1 MSAGSTEVELYRTDD
16 YVRVGRVP
24 LVPLL
29 QTVFERVLGEALVG
43 SRFEL
48 LFLPVADRSELAGS
62 PSVVNLRSSHGY
74 VRVRIVRDGRL
85 LYQHPHSVREII
97 ARPLQR
103 LLAEQI
109 PAEKHWGFGIRGPG
123 FDRVALVRPAPQV
136 EGRVEVTVGSRR
148 PRAFHL
154 EEIHEP
160 GPPAATLADLVA
172 DVARTPG
179 ADVKISGAEMSGAD
193 AEIPDAEIPAEIPD
207 VDVVLPVADRDADT
221 DAGADADAGAGVRAG
236 AMLTATAAPGVTV
249 VIDRDVADALKRRT
263 EFSAEVEE
271 GGFLAG
277 HVYRDADRPGSH
289 LVKITA
295 AIAAER
301 TGASLLHFTFTGE
314 SFLRINEQLAGRGR
328 DERLVGWYHTHLFP
342 ATGEIGLSSV
352 DVELHTTT
360 FRRLWQVAG
369 LVNIDRDDPRDR
381 VLRFYHAE
389 AADTADTADD
399 GSTTSA
405 PTTSAGDTR
414 GTRSARR
421 TRDGGESMVLTPYW
435 ETTG

>member
-1 MSAGSTEVELYRTDD
+1 MSAEVELYRTDD

-29 QTVFERVLGEALVG
+29 QAMFERVLGEALVG

-48 LFLPVADRSELAGS
+48 SFLPVADRSELAGN

-74 VRVRIVRDGRL
+74 VQVRIVRDGRL
-85 LYQHPHSVREII
+85 LYQHPHAVREII

-109 PAEKHWGFGIRGPG
+109 PAETHWGFGIRGPG
-123 FDRVALVRPAPQV
+123 FDRVALVRPAPEV
-136 EGRVEVTVGSRR
+136 EGRVEVTVGSGR
-148 PRAFHL
+148 PRLFHL

-160 GPPAATLADLVA
+160 DPPTATLAELGA
-172 DVARTPG
+172 DMAAIPG
-179 ADVKISGAEMSGAD
+179 AEAAD
-193 AEIPDAEIPAEIPD
+193 A
-207 VDVVLPVADRDADT
+207 
-221 DAGADADAGAGVRAG
+221 ADA
-236 AMLTATAAPGVTV
+236 AASPGVAV
-249 VIDRDVADALKRRT
+249 VVDRDVADALKHRMT
-263 EFSAEVEE
+263 FSAEVEE

-295 AIAAER
+295 AIPGER

-314 SFLRINEQLAGRGR
+314 SFLRINEQLARSGR

-342 ATGEIGLSSV
+342 ATSEIGLSSI

-360 FRRLWQVAG
+360 FRRPWQVAG
-369 LVNIDRDDPRDR
+369 LVNIDRHDRDDR
-381 VLRFYHAE
+381 VLRFYHATSI
-389 AADTADTADD
+389 AAGVADTRAT
-399 GSTTSA
+399 
-405 PTTSAGDTR
+405 DTR
-414 GTRSARR
+414 AGTAE
-421 TRDGGESMVLTPYW
+421 DMVLASYW
-435 ETTG
+435 VAAG

>member
-1 MSAGSTEVELYRTDD
+1 MSAEVELYRTDD

-29 QTVFERVLGEALVG
+29 QAMFERVLGEALVG

-48 LFLPVADRSELAGS
+48 SFLPVADRSELAGN

-74 VRVRIVRDGRL
+74 VQVRIVRDGRL
-85 LYQHPHSVREII
+85 LYQHPHAVREII

-109 PAEKHWGFGIRGPG
+109 PAETHWGFGIRGPG
-123 FDRVALVRPAPQV
+123 FDRVALVRPAPEV
-136 EGRVEVTVGSRR
+136 EGRVEVTVGSGR
-148 PRAFHL
+148 PRLFHL

-160 GPPAATLADLVA
+160 DPPTATLAELGA
-172 DVARTPG
+172 DMAAIPG
-179 ADVKISGAEMSGAD
+179 AEAAEA
-193 AEIPDAEIPAEIPD
+193 AE
-207 VDVVLPVADRDADT
+207 
-221 DAGADADAGAGVRAG
+221 
-236 AMLTATAAPGVTV
+236 AAPAASPGVAV
-249 VIDRDVADALKRRT
+249 VVDRDVADALKHRMT
-263 EFSAEVEE
+263 FSTEVEE

-295 AIAAER
+295 AIPGER

-314 SFLRINEQLAGRGR
+314 SFLRINEQLARSGR

-342 ATGEIGLSSV
+342 ATSEIGLSSI

-360 FRRLWQVAG
+360 FRRPWQVAG
-369 LVNIDRDDPRDR
+369 LVNIDRHDRDDR
-381 VLRFYHAE
+381 VLRFYHAQAT
-389 AADTADTADD
+389 AAGAGAPDATATED
-399 GSTTSA
+399 
-405 PTTSAGDTR
+405 
-414 GTRSARR
+414 
-421 TRDGGESMVLTPYW
+421 MVLASYW
-435 ETTG
+435 VATG